1 MENTLIRRFSSTL
14 LFILSA
20 LLSFLSGGFMQ
31 DNDSK
36 ITQAVGLITAVIGLI
51 KLIVGLF
58 NNSKNPDEGK
68 NPTNL

>member
-1 MENTLIRRFSSTL
+1 MKRVLIRRFFSTL
-14 LFILSA
+14 LFLLSA
-20 LLSFLSGGFMQ
+20 LLSFSSGGFMS

-58 NNSKNPDEGK
+58 NNAKTADEGK
-68 NPTNL
+68 TPKDL